1 MMVASTM
8 MTVLTLKPRAAALV
22 PPWQPRLTEL
32 VVLEQSA
39 KLQPGGGI
47 GHGLASQI
55 NAHKPAQTG
64 AVVQGLLRRP
74 DRPG

>member
-1 MMVASTM
+1 MASDRAVNARVAF
-8 MTVLTLKPRAAALV
+8 LAKPR
-22 PPWQPRLTEL
+22 QPRLTEL
-32 VVLEQSA
+32 VDIEQSA

-47 GHGLASQI
+47 GHGLAPQI
-55 NAHKPAQTG
+55 NAHTPAQTG